1 MAGDVVVERVVASV
15 VLPLRSAVLRPG
27 RPLDAARLDV
37 DDLPDTAT
45 FAAIDRRATGTG
57 ATVGRNPGTATEPGT
72 VVGTALVYPVAC
84 PWVPTARGWRLRGMA
99 TAPGRRNAGIGTRLV
114 QVVVE
119 HVESHG
125 GEVLWCFARVP
136 ARRFYERAGFVAVGH
151 EWDEPGIGPHVNMA
165 RDLRRPPSP
174 EP

>member
-1 MAGDVVVERVVASV
+1 MAGDVVVERVAANV

-27 RPLDAARLDV
+27 LPLDAARLDV
-37 DDLPDTAT
+37 DDLSDTAT
-45 FAAIDRRATGTG
+45 FAAIERPDARTSGET
-57 ATVGRNPGTATEPGT
+57 GT

-84 PWVPTARGWRLRGMA
+84 PWVPEARGWRLRGMA
-99 TAPGRRNAGIGTRLV
+99 TAPGRRSAGIGARVV
-114 QVVVE
+114 QVVVD

-136 ARRFYERAGFVAVGH
+136 ARRFYERAGFVAVGD
-151 EWDEPGIGPHVNMA
+151 EWDEPGIGPHVSMG
-165 RDLRRPPSP
+165 RDLRGAPFA